1 MNLKD
6 LGWSPFF
13 QDYFRTYSEEGL
25 SPARVANEQ
34 KLLYLVYSE
43 YGELRAVVSGK
54 FRHSSSSKSSFPKV
68 GDWVVAS
75 LRPHEGKA
83 TIHALLPRR
92 NGFSRKVA
100 GETTEEQVVAANIDT
115 AFIVTGLDGDFSL
128 RRIERYLTL
137 AWDRG
142 VNPVIVLNKTDLCP
156 EVEKRMEEV
165 ESVALG
171 VSIHPV
177 SAEKAEG
184 LDMLWRYLSRGKT
197 ASLLGSS
204 GVGKSTII
212 NSLLGRKRQR
222 VSSVRKI
229 ENRGRHT
236 TSNRELIL
244 LSNGAMVID
253 NPGMREIQVWGERS
267 GLQTTFKDIEELT
280 LRCRFRDCSH
290 QSEPGCA
297 VQEALRKGTLES
309 KRFQSYLKLKR
320 ELHYLATRKDQ
331 KARLAE
337 EEKWKKLSQWSKKMK
352 KYK

>member
-6 LGWSPFF
+6 LGWNSFF

-25 SPARVANEQ
+25 SPVRVANEQ

-43 YGELRAVVSGK
+43 YGEFRAVVSGK
-54 FRHSSSSKSSFPKV
+54 FRHSSSSKSAFPKV
-68 GDWVVAS
+68 GDWVAAS
-75 LRPHEGKA
+75 LRPHEGRA

-115 AFIVTGLDGDFSL
+115 AFIVSGLDADFSL

-142 VNPVIVLNKTDLCP
+142 VNPVVVLNKTDLCP
-156 EVEKRMEEV
+156 QVEKHVEEI

-171 VSIHPV
+171 VSIHPM
-177 SAEKAEG
+177 SAKKGEG
-184 LDMLWRYLSRGKT
+184 LNILWRYLGRGKT

-212 NSLLGRKRQR
+212 NSLLGRERQR

-236 TSNRELIL
+236 TSNRELII
-244 LSNGAMVID
+244 LSSGGMIVD

-267 GLQTTFKDIEELT
+267 GFQTTFKDIEELT

-309 KRFQSYLKLKR
+309 KRFQSYLKLKK
-320 ELHYLATRKDQ
+320 ELRYLATRKDQ
-331 KARLAE
+331 KARRAE
-337 EEKWKKLSQWSKKMK
+337 EEKWKKISQWSRKMK
-352 KYK
+352 KYQ